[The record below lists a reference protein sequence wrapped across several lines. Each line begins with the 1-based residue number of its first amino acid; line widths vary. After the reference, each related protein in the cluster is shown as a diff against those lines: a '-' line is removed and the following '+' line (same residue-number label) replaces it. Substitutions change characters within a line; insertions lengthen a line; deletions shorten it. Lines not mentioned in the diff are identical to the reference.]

1 MTDST
6 QNTQTVAVIT
16 GASSG
21 MGLATAHKVAS
32 QGCQKL
38 YLIAKTADKL
48 QQAANQL
55 QQSFPKVTIETLAID
70 VGDVGAVKTAFA
82 TICNQE
88 EKIDYLLLAAG
99 ISESENLAE
108 SHDTKGFEH
117 DIQVNLT
124 GMYACLL
131 YAKPC
136 LKPGS
141 SVVTIASI
149 RGQTPSPSGLGYAAS
164 KSGVISLT
172 QASALQLGPVGV
184 RVNCISPGAVYP
196 TGMSAHWG
204 TEKRQR
210 IADDS
215 PLGKLTTPE
224 DIANAAW
231 FFFSDE
237 SQAITG
243 QTLSCNAG
251 DFMS

>member
-1 MTDST
+1 MTELNPKT
-6 QNTQTVAVIT
+6 HTVAVIT

-21 MGLATAHKVAS
+21 MGLATAHKLAG
-32 QGCQKL
+32 QGCSKL

-48 QQAANQL
+48 QQAADQL
-55 QQSFPKVTIETLAID
+55 QHAFPKVTIETLPVD
-70 VGDVGAVKTAFA
+70 VGDTSAVKTAFA
-82 TICNQE
+82 TICSRE

-108 SHDTKGFEH
+108 SHDTQAFEH
-117 DIQVNLT
+117 DLQVNLT

-131 YAKPC
+131 YAKPS
-136 LKPGS
+136 LKSGS

-172 QASALQLGPVGV
+172 QDSALQLGPAGV

-196 TGMSAHWG
+196 TGMSAHWSAD
-204 TEKRQR
+204 KRQR
-210 IADDS
+210 ITSDS

-231 FFFSDE
+231 FFFSQE